1 MIKEH
6 DQVVLTKCI
15 PGLGLE
21 PGDVGVVVH
30 VNMDGKVYEVEF
42 MTLEGQ
48 TIGVSTLEL
57 TDVRPVGHAEIP
69 HVRERLVA

>member
-21 PGDVGVVVH
+21 PGDVGVVIH
-30 VNMDGKVYEVEF
+30 INADGKAYEVEF
-42 MTLEGQ
+42 MTLEGE
-48 TIGVSTLEL
+48 TIGTSTLEL
-57 TDVRPVGHAEIP
+57 TDVRPVGHAEVP

>member
-6 DQVVLTKCI
+6 DQVVLTKFI
-15 PGLGLE
+15 PSLGLE
-21 PGDVGVVVH
+21 PGDVGVVVYIH
-30 VNMDGKVYEVEF
+30 VDGKAYEVEF
-42 MTLEGQ
+42 MTLEGK

-57 TDVRPVGHAEIP
+57 TDVRPVGHAEVP